1 MGALRDRAEEALRH
15 VFGRLTAFFR
25 KRGRECCVFP
35 LWEDSPGRARPPRG
49 EERSSQAQFPRI
61 GRRSPA
67 RRGNKQSLSVRRCTV
82 PSRSPC
88 AEIPFIQRRQ
98 TLSVAAHPMR
108 RSLLPGVFRIVV
120 AEGIPTGAGRWKA
133 IGPRK
138 KTHER
143 VFTRTGRFHSHGMSF
158 RECRRGP
165 RAGKN
170 EAFVVSLRSVSDERG
185 CAGKSVRRPAAGK
198 SRPYAARAAEKRTVH
213 PLPPRRRNAGKSSQ
227 ALRPMLNASSMA
239 ALPVTSPFFHTPD
252 ARITPFS
259 CTPSRQSVKPRKPS
273 MVRSSA
279 FLLPSAAVAMK

>member
-1 MGALRDRAEEALRH
+1 MFSEGSRLSFGSAAGNAVFSRYGRTAQAELGPRVGKNGRHRHNFRASVGAVLRAGETSSLFLSGVALFLRALR
-15 VFGRLTAFFR
+15 VR
-25 KRGRECCVFP
+25 K
-35 LWEDSPGRARPPRG
+35 
-49 EERSSQAQFPRI
+49 
-61 GRRSPA
+61 
-67 RRGNKQSLSVRRCTV
+67 
-82 PSRSPC
+82 
-88 AEIPFIQRRQ
+88 IPFIQRRQ